1 MNETAARIENSYRFC
16 RQMARRSGSNFYHS
30 FMLLPREKRMAMDA
44 LYAFMRHTDDLGDN
58 RDPPWQRREALQLWR
73 GRLSAALGREAAQ
86 LKGATGCLPASDTRH
101 EPASDILPALA
112 DTAARYR
119 IPVECLSD
127 VIDGVEMDLEPRRYR
142 TFDELAEYCHRV
154 ASAVGLACIHVWG
167 FDGPA
172 AVEPARKCGLAMQ
185 LTNILRDLK
194 EDADAGRAYLPAA
207 DFRRAGY
214 TVEELCRGETG
225 PVVAAR
231 SAFDRL
237 VELEFD
243 RAQGFYREGAALFD
257 HLEPDGRRIF
267 GMMMSVYHRL
277 LIKTHKAGPQILNGR
292 VRLSRFEKLRI
303 AGRWIICRPRRLVF

>member
-1 MNETAARIENSYRFC
+1 MNNTTSGRIENSYNFC
-16 RQMARRSGSNFYHS
+16 RQMAKLSGSNFYPC
-30 FMLLPREKRMAMDA
+30 FMLLPREKRRAMDA
-44 LYAFMRHTDDLGDN
+44 LYAFMRHTDDLGDSN
-58 RDPPWQRREALQLWR
+58 DLDNGDESAEVRSRALQFWR
-73 GRLSAALGREAAQ
+73 DRLRAAIAEDTAA
-86 LKGATGCLPASDTRH
+86 ADSNAAAAS
-101 EPASDILPALA
+101 ILPALA
-112 DTAARYR
+112 DTVRR
-119 IPVECLSD
+119 FQIPPEHLTA
-127 VIDGVEMDLEPRRYR
+127 VIDGVEMDLVPRRYE
-142 TFDELAEYCHRV
+142 TFDDLAEYCHRV
-154 ASAVGLACIHVWG
+154 ASAVGLACIHIWG

-172 AVEPARKCGLAMQ
+172 AIELARKCGLAMQ

-194 EDADAGRAYLPAA
+194 EDADVGRVYLPAA

-277 LIKTHKAGPQILNGR
+277 LIKTRQAGPQILNGR

-303 AGRWIICRPRRLVF
+303 AGRWIVCRPRRLELG

>member
-1 MNETAARIENSYRFC
+1 MNDATSSRIEDSYNFC
-16 RQMARRSGSNFYHS
+16 RQMAKRSGSNFYPC
-30 FMLLPREKRMAMDA
+30 FMLLPREKRRAMDA

-58 RDPPWQRREALQLWR
+58 NDPAEARREALRVWR
-73 GRLSAALGREAAQ
+73 ERFRASIAEDIAAAGSTATAA
-86 LKGATGCLPASDTRH
+86 TS
-101 EPASDILPALA
+101 ILPALA
-112 DTAARYR
+112 DTVRSFY
-119 IPVECLSD
+119 IPPEHFHA
-127 VIDGVEMDLEPRRYR
+127 VIDGVEMDLVPPGYE
-142 TFDELAEYCHRV
+142 TFDDLAEYCHHV
-154 ASAVGLACIHVWG
+154 ASAVGLACIHIWG

-172 AVEPARKCGLAMQ
+172 AIELARKCGLAMQ

-194 EDADAGRAYLPAA
+194 EDADVGRVYLPAA

-277 LIKTHKAGPQILNGR
+277 LIKTRQAGPQILNGR

-303 AGRWIICRPRRLVF
+303 AGRWIVCRPRRLELG

>member
-194 EDADAGRAYLPAA
+194 EDADAGRIYLPED
-207 DFRRAGY
+207 DFRQCGY
-214 TVEELCRGETG
+214 TPDQLCRGEAG
-225 PVVAAR
+225 AG
-231 SAFDRL
+231 FQRL
-237 VELEFD
+237 LEFEFD
-243 RAQGFYREGAALFD
+243 RARMLYRDGSALYE

-267 GMMMSVYHRL
+267 GVMMSVYYRL
-277 LIKTHKAGPQILNGR
+277 LLKVRRAGPGILNAR
-292 VRLSRFEKLRI
+292 VRLTRLEKLGI
-303 AGRWIICRPRRLVF
+303 AGRWLVCRPRQLNLW